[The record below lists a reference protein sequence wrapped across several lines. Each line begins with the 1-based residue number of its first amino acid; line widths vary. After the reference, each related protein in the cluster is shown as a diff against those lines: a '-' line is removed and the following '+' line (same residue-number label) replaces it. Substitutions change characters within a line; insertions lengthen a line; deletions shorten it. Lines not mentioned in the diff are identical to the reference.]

1 MFFRKATDG
10 EARAWLARKQVIA
23 WGIINELSLEIERLD
38 AELAKSDA
46 DHQNLTVTLNK
57 TKQLHESVVQ
67 DLQGTFK
74 EQINEVE
81 EKGGNESADIT
92 ARFEK

>member
-38 AELAKSDA
+38 SELAKND
-46 DHQNLTVTLNK
+46 QENK
-57 TKQLHESVVQ
+57 TLHVTMNQAKEEHENHVEV
-67 DLQGTFK
+67 LEGTFK
-74 EQINEVE
+74 E
-81 EKGGNESADIT
+81 
-92 ARFEK
+92 

>member
-23 WGIINELSLEIERLD
+23 WGIINELSLEIERLES
-38 AELAKSDA
+38 ELAKSGQDS
-46 DHQNLTVTLNK
+46 QNLAMSLTK

-67 DLQGTFK
+67 DLQGSFK
-74 EQINEVE
+74 DQINEVE